1 MLTAAAAAGKGFL
14 RLVNTDLG
22 YDPHNAMSVPIP
34 VHENTHVAWK
44 DRAEFFEQIRARI
57 AAMPEVVA
65 AGISTNA
72 TPPSNGWRQNIEI
85 LGSTATEKPEVRVNF
100 VSPEYFSL
108 LRIPLGQRNAQ
119 QRKIF
124 WADEID
130 SHVRLFCRRSSQAFD
145 VLPPPTTR

>member
-1 MLTAAAAAGKGFL
+1 MFFFSSRRRHTRSKRDWSSDVCSSDVGARRSHGALVAAQVALTLLMLTAAAAAGKGFL

-85 LGSTATEKPEVRVNF
+85 LGST
-100 VSPEYFSL
+100 
-108 LRIPLGQRNAQ
+108 
-119 QRKIF
+119 
-124 WADEID
+124 
-130 SHVRLFCRRSSQAFD
+130 
-145 VLPPPTTR
+145 